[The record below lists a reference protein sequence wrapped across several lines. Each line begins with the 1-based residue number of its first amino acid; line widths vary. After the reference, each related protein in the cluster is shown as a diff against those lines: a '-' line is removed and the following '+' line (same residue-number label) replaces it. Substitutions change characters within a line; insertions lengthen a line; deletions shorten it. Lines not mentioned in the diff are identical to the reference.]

1 VKKMKHL
8 IAFMLIVMMIVPFS
22 TFAANAS
29 TYYDLVTDSKA
40 SENFNDDKVNAG
52 IDKTQKRSTEY
63 NEYRQYNIVDEQTVI
78 VTATQHTT
86 YTAKVPAILIVDG
99 AFKPNGTNNFS
110 FQVSVEG
117 NLAGDALVKLQ
128 PDNSFTLSSYGKE
141 DIPASISQEKTKFT
155 YADGVRIDNPVVSS
169 GTGKVQNMTAGLW
182 YGTWNYNIRFLPIVD
197 YDCYTWADDDY
208 TTGQITGIT
217 EIGKDKLETFGI
229 MLFPEPNEADNY
241 EGVTSI
247 SSDVSTLMR
256 EIERTDCDIV
266 IPNTVERIEDSTLGN
281 SPFGFAKANKIIF
294 EKPSKIKYL
303 GTYAFSCANI
313 KEPIE
318 IPSSVEEIAMHAL
331 SEINGYLM
339 NVQTAV
345 TFTFEEPSN
354 LKTIGKEAFRYCN
367 VTGKLVL
374 PDGLKTIEESAFAY
388 CAYTEIVLPDTVE
401 TIGRTAFERRL
412 VNGTSPIIKLNFPS
426 SLVNW
431 DEAFEY
437 STIQTITL
445 PSNLTAI
452 PKNSFRGCTSLS
464 SINIPSSV
472 TRIGEYAF
480 SNTALSSV
488 TLPNNLEFLGSS
500 SFGNTKL
507 TSFVVPDSVNEIGGF
522 CYSGESSPVY
532 NCKKL
537 TSITLGRN
545 TPLEKFNFK
554 ELENLT
560 LVNIHGTKSISE
572 NAFRQCKKL
581 ETINIDPGVEYIEKG
596 AFLVGSVLKKV
607 NFNGSLEQWLNIE
620 LEDYTSDPT
629 YSVKTLYLNNQA
641 VKGIT
646 IPASVGIVGGKFSQ
660 VGRSFNW
667 NTLTSVVIENGVTKI
682 DSSAFSGCANLSYI
696 SIPESVVSIGSSAF
710 EGCSSLAAI
719 NLPSGLTE
727 IANYAFSK
735 TSLKQITIP
744 NGVTNIGEQ
753 AFSSNTKLL
762 TVNMPDSLKSIGKYA
777 FAGCTAINDLT
788 IPNSVETIGSYAFND
803 YKKTISI
810 DNVEGSISGSP
821 WGGLSTKIVWLR
833 EAE

>member
-1 VKKMKHL
+1 MKKIKHL

-63 NEYRQYNIVDEQTVI
+63 NEYNQYNIVDEQTVI

-99 AFKPNGTNNFS
+99 AFKPNGTNDFS

-128 PDNSFTLSSYGKE
+128 PDSSFTLSSYGKD
-141 DIPASISQEKTKFT
+141 DIPASITQEKTKFT
-155 YADGVRIDNPVVSS
+155 YEDGVRIDTPVVST
-169 GTGKVQNMTAGLW
+169 GMGKVQNMTAGLW

-208 TTGQITGIT
+208 TTGLITGIT

-247 SSDVSTLMR
+247 SSDVSTLMS

-266 IPNTVERIEDSTLGN
+266 IPNTVERIEDTETLRQT
-281 SPFGFAKANKIIF
+281 PFGFSNANRLIF
-294 EKPSKIKYL
+294 EKPAKIKYL
-303 GTYAFSCANI
+303 GKYAFVCAKI

-318 IPSSVEEIAMHAL
+318 IPASVEEIGYHAL
-331 SEINGYLM
+331 SEINGYQM
-339 NVQTAV
+339 NSQTAV

-374 PDGLKTIEESAFAY
+374 PDGLETIGDGAFAY
-388 CAYTEIVLPDTVE
+388 CSYTEIDIPNTVE
-401 TIGRTAFERRL
+401 TIGKYAFEKRL
-412 VNGTSPIIKLNFPS
+412 NNGVTPIIKLNFPR

-437 STIQTITL
+437 STIQTISL
-445 PSNLTAI
+445 PSNLTSI
-452 PKNSFRGCTSLS
+452 PKYSFRNCANLS
-464 SINIPSSV
+464 SINIPNSV
-472 TRIGEYAF
+472 THIGDYAF
-480 SNTALSSV
+480 YNTALSSV

-500 SFGNTKL
+500 SFGNTKI

-554 ELENLT
+554 EIENLT
-560 LVNIHGTKSISE
+560 QVNIHGTKRISE

-581 ETINIDPGVEYIEKG
+581 ETINIYPGVEYIEKG
-596 AFLVGSVLKKV
+596 AFCVGFNLKKV
-607 NFNGSLEQWLNIE
+607 NFNGTFNQWLEIE
-620 LEDYTSDPT
+620 LEDIQSDPT
-629 YSVKTLYLNNQA
+629 YSTRALYLNNQLLTN
-641 VKGIT
+641 IT
-646 IPASVGIVGGKFSQ
+646 IPEWVDAIGKQSN
-660 VGRSFNW
+660 GKCRCFNW
-667 NTLTSVVIENGVTKI
+667 KTLTDVIIQDGVTEI
-682 DSSAFSGCANLSYI
+682 GAGAFTSCTNLKNI
-696 SIPESVVSIGSSAF
+696 SIPKSVTTIGESAF
-710 EGCSSLAAI
+710 ENCNSI
-719 NLPSGLTE
+719 N
-727 IANYAFSK
+727 
-735 TSLKQITIP
+735 
-744 NGVTNIGEQ
+744 NI
-753 AFSSNTKLL
+753 
-762 TVNMPDSLKSIGKYA
+762 
-777 FAGCTAINDLT
+777 T
-788 IPNSVETIGSYAFND
+788 IPNSVETIGSNAF
-803 YKKTISI
+803 YGYTKTIRI
-810 DNVEGSISGSP
+810 DNYEGAVTGSP
-821 WGGLSTKIVWLR
+821 WGAKYATIVWLR